1 MVGCHGEADG
11 DEFRKQVGGLLRL
24 FSCHPFVTYNC
35 FSFLTC

>member
-24 FSCHPFVTYNC
+24 FFMSSIRDV
-35 FSFLTC
+35 